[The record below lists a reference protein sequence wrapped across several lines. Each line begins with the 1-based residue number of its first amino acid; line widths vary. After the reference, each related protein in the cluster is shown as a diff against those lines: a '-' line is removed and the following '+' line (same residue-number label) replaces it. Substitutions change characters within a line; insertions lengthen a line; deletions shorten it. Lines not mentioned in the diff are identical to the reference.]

1 MVIQILSLK
10 DAPGINAKEIMDQGW
25 APFMTPDK
33 TTMQAWRRMK
43 EVFPEYQ
50 LSVFVDGKLAGLGN
64 SVPTFWSGLQE
75 DLPSSWAETFSQ
87 AIENYDPEK
96 VNTLAAV
103 NIAIHADYQNTG
115 LSRKLLTSFKELVY
129 EKRLRKLIV
138 PARPSFK
145 ANHPLIPLEE
155 YIHSKREDGTPFDP
169 WIRTHWRLGATIV
182 KPFPN
187 AFTAKGTIQE
197 WESWTGMR
205 FAQSGAYIVKGA
217 LQPVRID
224 IENDLGV
231 YEDPHVWMEYE

>member
-10 DAPGINAKEIMDQGW
+10 EAPGINVKEIMEQGW

-43 EVFPEYQ
+43 EMFPEYQ
-50 LSVFVDGKLAGLGN
+50 LSVFVDGKLAGVGN
-64 SVPTFWSGLQE
+64 SVPLFWSGTLE
-75 DLPSSWAETFSQ
+75 ELPSSWAETFRQ
-87 AIENYDPEK
+87 AIESYDSET

-103 NIAIHADYQNTG
+103 NIAIHPDFQNSG
-115 LSRKLLTSFKELVY
+115 LSRRLLTAFKELVC
-129 EKRLRKLIV
+129 KKGFKKLIV

-145 ANHPLIPLEE
+145 SDYPLIPLEE
-155 YIHSKREDGTPFDP
+155 YIHLKQEDGTPLDP
-169 WIRTHWRLGATIV
+169 WIRTHWRLGAKIV

-187 AFTAKGTIQE
+187 AFTAKGTIRE

-205 FAQSGAYIVKGA
+205 FPRSGSYIVKGA
-217 LQPVRID
+217 LQPVQID
-224 IENDLGV
+224 IENDLGI